1 MFKTSEITA
10 YTIDSDNVLNQ
21 RLLFAYQQTAKLVR
35 GNMLETG
42 CGVGKGLAL
51 FPENCE
57 HYTTVDKNKG
67 LIVHLSKQ
75 YPQYT
80 FICRSI
86 PPLTDFAD
94 NTFDTV
100 VSQQVIE
107 HLEDDNL
114 YVKEVYRVLKP
125 GGKFILTTPNR
136 LLSLT
141 RNPWHVREY
150 TAAELESLLARYF
163 KVEEFKGITGNQK
176 VWDYYMA
183 NKASVKKITQF
194 DVLNLQYRL
203 PRQLLQIPYDLLNRL
218 NRERLKKQD
227 TSLVGNVKTQ
237 DYHFTNDMAESL
249 DFFVVA
255 QK

>member
-21 RLLFAYQQTAKLVR
+21 RLLFAYQETAKLVS

-51 FPENCE
+51 FPANCD
-57 HYTTVDKNKG
+57 HYTTVDKNKA
-67 LIVHLSKQ
+67 LIVHLSRQ

-107 HLEDDNL
+107 HLVDDNL

-150 TAAELESLLARYF
+150 TATELQALLAQYF
-163 KVEEFKGITGNQK
+163 KIEEFKGITGSSK
-176 VWDYYMA
+176 VWDYYAA
-183 NKASVKKITQF
+183 NKESVKKIIKL
-194 DVLNLQYRL
+194 DILNLQYRL
-203 PRQLLQIPYDLLNRL
+203 PRQLLQVPYDLLNRI

-227 TSLVGNVKTQ
+227 TSLVGDVKTK
-237 DYHFTNDMAESL
+237 DYFFTDDMAESL
-249 DFFVVA
+249 DFFA
-255 QK
+255 IATK